1 MQNKNYKLSKAAK
14 ETGIAYDAAYK
25 FNKQWKENEGTVL
38 PGYKLASE
46 VKPKRNN
53 VKITDEQSKSIEDY
67 VEAYPTC
74 IVKDIMEQLSANFGD
89 LSVNESTV
97 YRHITK
103 KLEFTLTRT
112 QPRIAARNSEDTKEQ
127 RRQFVEYLG
136 DSDIDFKRKCIFIDE
151 SGFKKNMVR
160 PVGWSKKGTPAEVEV
175 QPEGIN
181 LSILGCMS
189 VHGLIALSQQVPKPN
204 GRKKQ
209 KVAGTKR
216 GLPHGTN
223 SSHFLLFIEEIAVL
237 LNKLGLENMYIVMD
251 NAAIHKTPDVLRAIH
266 EHGHTPLFLPP
277 YSPMLNPIEEC
288 WAKIKQEVRKT
299 PLTKSEIIAD
309 RIEEAAKK
317 ITKENCRGWVRH
329 SQKFFAK
336 CLDMVNL

>member
-1 MQNKNYKLSKAAK
+1 MEELDLDGVPLPKMIWTPVKYKPSQVAQFISLMQNKNYKLLKVAK
-14 ETGIAYDAAYK
+14 ETGIVYDAAYK

-46 VKPKRNN
+46 VKTKRNN
-53 VKITDEQSKSIEDY
+53 VKITDERSKFIEDY
-67 VEAYPTC
+67 VEAHPTC
-74 IVKDIMEQLSANFGD
+74 IVKDITEQLSANFGD

-127 RRQFVEYLG
+127 RREFVEYLG
-136 DSDIDFKRKCIFIDE
+136 DNDINFKRKCIFIDE

-160 PVGWSKKGTPAEVEV
+160 PVAWSKKGTSGEVEV

-204 GRKKQ
+204 
-209 KVAGTKR
+209 
-216 GLPHGTN
+216 
-223 SSHFLLFIEEIAVL
+223 AVL
-237 LNKLGLENMYIVMD
+237 LNKLGLKNMYIVMD
-251 NAAIHKTPDVLRAIH
+251 NAAIHKTPDVLREIH
-266 EHGHTPLFLPP
+266 EHGHTPLFLPS

-299 PLTKSEIIAD
+299 PLAKSEIIAD
-309 RIEEAAKK
+309 LSKKQQKKLQKK
-317 ITKENCRGWVRH
+317 IVEGGSDIPR
-329 SQKFFAK
+329 SFS
-336 CLDMVNL
+336 